1 MKTYLRYSGTQSN
14 SPAIYLSEKLYEQN
28 KTSVLLPSETSSTPA
43 VEQWF
48 FWGPAHLATA
58 SLLILIFFISIF
70 LALQFALKYRKY
82 HIAEDLDT
90 LSEHSGKCAGHVKRM
105 LDDNV
110 LTLRMGKRA

>member
-1 MKTYLRYSGTQSN
+1 MS
-14 SPAIYLSEKLYEQN
+14 
-28 KTSVLLPSETSSTPA
+28 LPSKTNSTLT
-43 VEQWF
+43 VEQWI

-90 LSEHSGKCAGHVKRM
+90 LSEHSGKY
-105 LDDNV
+105 L
-110 LTLRMGKRA
+110 

>member
-1 MKTYLRYSGTQSN
+1 MLVLNLCNLFT
-14 SPAIYLSEKLYEQN
+14 EKLYEKN
-28 KTSVLLPSETSSTPA
+28 KTLLSSETSSTST
-43 VEQWF
+43 VERWI

-90 LSEHSGKCAGHVKRM
+90 LSEHSGEYI
-105 LDDNV
+105 LQ
-110 LTLRMGKRA
+110 